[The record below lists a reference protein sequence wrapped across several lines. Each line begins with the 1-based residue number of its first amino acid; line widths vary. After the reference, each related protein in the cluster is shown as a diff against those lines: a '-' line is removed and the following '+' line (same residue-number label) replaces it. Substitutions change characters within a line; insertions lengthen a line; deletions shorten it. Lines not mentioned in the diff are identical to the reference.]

1 MNMAVTVII
10 PEDLVKGIAKIID
23 EGGFQ
28 TPEEFIATAIEQ
40 KLLELQ
46 KEKFYHLT
54 DEIRQGIEKKG
65 YTVKQ
70 VIEDIEKLRYE
81 DHHSG

>member
-1 MNMAVTVII
+1 MAITITI
-10 PEDLVKGIAKIID
+10 PEALVNGINKIID

-28 TPEEFIATAIEQ
+28 SPEEFVATAIEQ

-46 KEKFYHLT
+46 KEKFYQIT
-54 DEIRQGIEKKG
+54 DEIRQGIERKG

-70 VIEDIEKLRYE
+70 VIEDIEKLRHE

>member
-1 MNMAVTVII
+1 MAITITI
-10 PEDLVKGIAKIID
+10 PEDLVKGIKKIID

-28 TPEEFIATAIEQ
+28 SPEEFIAAAIEQ
-40 KLLELQ
+40 KLLEMQ

-70 VIEDIEKLRYE
+70 VIEEIEKLRHE

>member
-1 MNMAVTVII
+1 MAITVTI
-10 PEDLVKGIAKIID
+10 PEDLVKRINKIID

-28 TPEEFIATAIEQ
+28 TPEEFIAAAIEQ
-40 KLLELQ
+40 KLLELK

-54 DEIRQGIEKKG
+54 DEIRQGIEEKG
-65 YTVKQ
+65 YTVRQ
-70 VIEDIEKLRYE
+70 VIKELEKLRHE

>member
-1 MNMAVTVII
+1 MAITITI
-10 PEDLVKGIAKIID
+10 PEALVKGINKIID

-28 TPEEFIATAIEQ
+28 SPEEFVATAIEQ

-46 KEKFYHLT
+46 KEKFYQIT
-54 DEIRQGIEKKG
+54 DEIRQGIERKG

-70 VIEDIEKLRYE
+70 VIEDIEKLRHE

>member
-1 MNMAVTVII
+1 MAITITI
-10 PEDLVKGIAKIID
+10 PEDLVKGINKIID

-28 TPEEFIATAIEQ
+28 SPEEFIAAAIEQ

-46 KEKFYHLT
+46 KEKFYQLT

-65 YTVKQ
+65 YTVKR
-70 VIEDIEKLRYE
+70 VIEEIEKLRHE

>member
-1 MNMAVTVII
+1 MAITVTI
-10 PEDLVKGIAKIID
+10 PEDLVKRINKIID
-23 EGGFQ
+23 EAGFQ
-28 TPEEFIATAIEQ
+28 TPEEFIAAAIEQ
-40 KLLELQ
+40 KLLELK

-65 YTVKQ
+65 YTVRQ
-70 VIEDIEKLRYE
+70 VIEEIEKLRYE

>member
-1 MNMAVTVII
+1 MAITITI
-10 PEDLVKGIAKIID
+10 PEDLVKGINKIID

-28 TPEEFIATAIEQ
+28 SPEEFIAAAIEQ

-46 KEKFYHLT
+46 KEKFYQLT

-70 VIEDIEKLRYE
+70 VIEEIEKLRHE

>member
-1 MNMAVTVII
+1 MAVKVTI

-23 EGGFQ
+23 DGVFQ
-28 TPEEFIATAIEQ
+28 TPEEFITAAIEQ

-46 KEKFYHLT
+46 KEKLYHLP
-54 DEIRQGIEKKG
+54 DDIRQGIEKKG

-70 VIEDIEKLRYE
+70 VIEEIEKLRYD

>member
-1 MNMAVTVII
+1 MAVTVII

-70 VIEDIEKLRYE
+70 VIEEIEKLRYE

>member
-1 MNMAVTVII
+1 MAITVTI
-10 PEDLVKGIAKIID
+10 PEDLVKGIARIID

-28 TPEEFIATAIEQ
+28 TPEEFIAVAIEQ

-70 VIEDIEKLRYE
+70 VIEEIEKLRYE

>member
-1 MNMAVTVII
+1 MGMAVAVTI

-28 TPEEFIATAIEQ
+28 TPEEFIAAAIEQ

-70 VIEDIEKLRYE
+70 VIEEIEKLRYE

>member
-1 MNMAVTVII
+1 MAVTVII

>member
-1 MNMAVTVII
+1 MAITVTI
-10 PEDLVKGIAKIID
+10 PEDLVKRINKIID
-23 EGGFQ
+23 EAGFQ
-28 TPEEFIATAIEQ
+28 NPEEFIAAAIEQ
-40 KLLELQ
+40 KLLELK

-70 VIEDIEKLRYE
+70 VIEEIEKLRYE